1 MNFRIGYG
9 YDVHR
14 LAEGET
20 LWLGGALIPHSKG
33 TVAHSDGDVLI
44 HALCDA
50 MLGAAKMGDIGSHF
64 PDIKT
69 LTALFCCQGP
79 MN

>member
-1 MNFRIGYG
+1 MQHFRVGFG

-20 LWLGGALIPHSKG
+20 LVLGGINIEHYKG

-44 HALCDA
+44 HAICDA
-50 MLGAAKMGDIGSHF
+50 LLGSV
-64 PDIKT
+64 
-69 LTALFCCQGP
+69 ALGI
-79 MN
+79 